1 MRVFV
6 LLGVVLSF
14 SLAAGAADLKV
25 KVVDPQIG
33 GGGRGTSVA
42 ARE

>member
-14 SLAAGAADLKV
+14 SLAASAADLKV
-25 KVVDPQIG
+25 KVLDPQSATVG
-33 GGGRGTSVA
+33 GAQVSLLGR
-42 ARE
+42 